1 MIRYRLKCGAGHGF
15 DSWFKDAGGFAALQ
29 ASGQVAC
36 PVCDATEIEKE
47 LMAPAVRPAGKA
59 EAAAPARPDLSAPGS
74 EIEEKLAKADPTTA
88 NYSFSEYSELRRRE
102 PVAYNGTILHELY
115 FENLGAAGGSPSEA
129 FKKAVEASFGSWDA
143 WVADVKG
150 IVGSGHGWCIVSYDY
165 NFNKVRN
172 TQLQAEHHIGLLANQ
187 GILIA
192 IDAWE
197 HAYFMDYG
205 TKKPDY
211 LAGVLKHLNWDVIE
225 KRFAPTAGHAAH

>member
-1 MIRYRLKCGAGHGF
+1 MAHSPKNFDHLIPQCAGFLSENQLKAHFTLYQGYV
-15 DSWFKDAGGFAALQ
+15 KKLN
-29 ASGQVAC
+29 
-36 PVCDATEIEKE
+36 
-47 LMAPAVRPAGKA
+47 
-59 EAAAPARPDLSAPGS
+59 

>member
-1 MIRYRLKCGAGHGF
+1 MAHSPKNFDHLIPQCAGFLSENQLKAHFTLYQGYV
-15 DSWFKDAGGFAALQ
+15 KKLN
-29 ASGQVAC
+29 
-36 PVCDATEIEKE
+36 
-47 LMAPAVRPAGKA
+47 
-59 EAAAPARPDLSAPGS
+59 

-115 FENLGAAGGSPSEA
+115 FENLGATGGSPSEA

-211 LAGVLKHLNWDVIE
+211 LAGVLKHLNWAVIE